1 MKIRYFKPVAAAT
14 AAIVAACAFSACAP
28 KENDPPPKPEPT
40 YLSALRVDGSR
51 IYNAENREVFLRGVN
66 AGGVC
71 VIEQWMNG
79 FKQSYTE
86 ESGVKCIDHKTTT
99 RVFEQR
105 FGREKT
111 KKLWAEY
118 RNNIWNERDFRNCAE
133 MGMNVIRLPFTY
145 MTVDFDATFDYAD
158 AGKNYDFSV
167 LDEFVVGAAEHGM
180 YTILDLHGAY
190 GSQNGQDHSG
200 EVLPAGEV
208 GFYSDEQAIE
218 LTVKL
223 WGAVAEHFKD
233 NPNIAGYDILNE
245 PAEKIADGKTDITSE
260 RHFRVFDRIYD
271 EIREKDDDGIVIFES
286 CWEGANLPRPS
297 EYGWENCIYSFHHYT
312 NCTGGDRFDEHKNS
326 WDNKLKGIDARNFG
340 VPLYMGEFSCYTNED
355 QWDYTV
361 SLLNSRGWH
370 WTSWTYKINNT
381 FGNSAWG
388 IVRIDITDKDKVNAH
403 EDSYET
409 ILDKF
414 AGLYTEEDVT
424 KFVFTKSG
432 RTLFDKFKKYCG
444 AEE

>member
-1 MKIRYFKPVAAAT
+1 MKIGYFKPVAAAT

-118 RNNIWNERDFRNCAE
+118 RKNIWNERDFRNCAE

-167 LDEFVVGAAEHGM
+167 LDEFVAGAAEHGM

-233 NPNIAGYDILNE
+233 NPNIAGYD
-245 PAEKIADGKTDITSE
+245 
-260 RHFRVFDRIYD
+260 
-271 EIREKDDDGIVIFES
+271 
-286 CWEGANLPRPS
+286 PR
-297 EYGWENCIYSFHHYT
+297 YSG
-312 NCTGGDRFDEHKNS
+312 C
-326 WDNKLKGIDARNFG
+326 L
-340 VPLYMGEFSCYTNED
+340 
-355 QWDYTV
+355 
-361 SLLNSRGWH
+361 
-370 WTSWTYKINNT
+370 
-381 FGNSAWG
+381 
-388 IVRIDITDKDKVNAH
+388 
-403 EDSYET
+403 
-409 ILDKF
+409 
-414 AGLYTEEDVT
+414 
-424 KFVFTKSG
+424 
-432 RTLFDKFKKYCG
+432 
-444 AEE
+444 